1 MTNAMIIFN
10 ESVKLMEAGK
20 IRGTGRFVEVEDQ
33 NGNKQQLELPE
44 AIHTY
49 NAWKA
54 LGFQVQKGQKAV
66 AKLTIWKHATKTD
79 EETGEEES
87 RIFMKNAAFF
97 SASQVEAV
105 PA

>member
-44 AIHTY
+44 ASTLTTHGKSLVFRCRRDRKPLLSLPSGSMQPGSTP
-49 NAWKA
+49 K
-54 LGFQVQKGQKAV
+54 QKQMEPQKRH
-66 AKLTIWKHATKTD
+66 W
-79 EETGEEES
+79 GECS
-87 RIFMKNAAFF
+87 
-97 SASQVEAV
+97 
-105 PA
+105 